1 MKKILSVL
9 LSCVMCSTLLFT
21 ACDAVPAE
29 STAADTPAQ
38 AQIEQILPG
47 RWMIS
52 QIDGQPAVANEKTVF
67 YMVSPSEV
75 YTSVSR
81 VNENR
86 SPWHAPSVTDCSID
100 GNVITFTN
108 NPREGISI
116 VREYVITDIS
126 DNEFSADMTVTHI
139 RDGEEQIRNQGAVT
153 FVRVNE
159 DYSSDIIGTWEGR
172 CTSEGSVFDDGQ
184 PHRWEYRDDGTF
196 VYYVQEGDEWVA
208 HNDGDYFVNG
218 ILLCTRWFDGEVDNR
233 EWWEI
238 SIDGDTM
245 SWTALRANDD
255 GTTYTATFE
264 MTRVAE

>member
-21 ACDAVPAE
+21 GCNAAPAE
-29 STAADTPAQ
+29 SSVADTPAQ
-38 AQIEQILPG
+38 AQIEQILLG

-52 QIDGQPAVANEKTVF
+52 QIDGQPAAANEKIVF

-75 YTSVSR
+75 YASVSR
-81 VNENR
+81 VDGNR
-86 SPWHAPSVTDCSID
+86 SPWHSPSLTDCTID
-100 GNVITFTN
+100 GNVLTFTDG
-108 NPREGISI
+108 PLEGMSTIREF
-116 VREYVITDIS
+116 VITDIS
-126 DNEFSADMTVTHI
+126 ENEFTANFTVTHI
-139 RDGEEQIRNQGAVT
+139 RDGEETVETEKVLT
-153 FVRVNE
+153 FVRIDE
-159 DYSSDIIGTWEGR
+159 DLSGDIIGTWEGC

-196 VYYVQEGDEWVA
+196 VYYEQDGDEWVV
-208 HNDGDYFVNG
+208 HNDGDYYVDG
-218 ILLCTRWFDGEVDNR
+218 TLLCTRWFDNEVDNR

-264 MTRVAE
+264 MARVAE

>member
-9 LSCVMCSTLLFT
+9 LSCVMCGTLMLT
-21 ACDAVPAE
+21 ACDAAPE
-29 STAADTPAQ
+29 ETSGGDAQ
-38 AQIEQILPG
+38 APIEEMLVG
-47 RWMIS
+47 RWMS
-52 QIDGQPAVANEKTVF
+52 STIDGEPAVANEKTVF

-75 YTSVSR
+75 YSSVSR

-86 SPWHAPSVTDCSID
+86 SPWHAPSLTDFTID
-100 GNVITFTN
+100 GNVITFTSS
-108 NPREGISI
+108 PREGIAI
-116 VREYVITDIS
+116 IREYDITEIS
-126 DNEFSADMTVTHI
+126 DNEFTANFVITHV
-139 RDGEEQIRNQGAVT
+139 RDGEETSEASRVVT
-153 FVRVNE
+153 FVRIND
-159 DYSSDIIGTWEGR
+159 DYSSDIVGTWEGS

-184 PHRWEYRDDGTF
+184 PHRWEYHDDGTF

>member
-1 MKKILSVL
+1 MKKMLSVL

-21 ACDAVPAE
+21 ACDAAPE
-29 STAADTPAQ
+29 ETTGADTQ

-47 RWMIS
+47 RWMVS
-52 QIDGQPAVANEKTVF
+52 QIDGQPAVANDKTVF

-81 VNENR
+81 VNDNR
-86 SPWHAPSVTDCSID
+86 SPWHAPSLTDFTID
-100 GNVITFTN
+100 GNVITFTS

-116 VREYVITDIS
+116 VREYTITDIS
-126 DNEFSADMTVTHI
+126 DNEFTANFVITHV
-139 RDGEEQIRNQGAVT
+139 RDGESSSEDSRVLT
-153 FVRVNE
+153 FVRINE
-159 DYSSDIIGTWEGR
+159 DYSSDIIGTWEGS

-184 PHRWEYRDDGTF
+184 PHRWEYHDDGTY
-196 VYYVQEGDEWVA
+196 VYYDQDGDEWVV
-208 HNDGDYFVNG
+208 HNDGEYFVDG
-218 ILLCTRWFDGEVDNR
+218 VLLCTRWSEDEADNR

-238 SIDGDTM
+238 TVNGDTM

-255 GTTYTATFE
+255 GSTYTATFE